1 MEEKMKKIPV
11 FGLLLL
17 LSVSGFL
24 TALTAQDIVNKAD
37 KAFTANKIYSVSTV
51 TVYRGGRARPA
62 QEIEGYSMQKNG
74 KSYSLSIYNTPERM
88 KGTAMLMIDND
99 LWVRFASTG
108 RVRKLSSSAKRN
120 SAGGSDFSYADMG
133 DSGQG
138 LAAQYTPKLA
148 GKQKTEGVL
157 CYKVELSAKNAD
169 APYSKIIV
177 YIATDNY
184 RYIQVDYVEH
194 GAIIKTMTL
203 SHYRRI
209 DGLNYPFKIVMV
221 SHVKDSKTVIVT
233 DRFESNSSK
242 IKDRY
247 FTTGYLQSIR

>member
-1 MEEKMKKIPV
+1 MKKIPI

-17 LSVSGFL
+17 TIVSGFL
-24 TALTAQDIVNKAD
+24 TALTAQDIVDKAD
-37 KAFTANKIYSVSTV
+37 KAFKANNIYSVSTV
-51 TVYRGGRARPA
+51 TVYRGGKAQPA

-74 KSYSLSIYNTPERM
+74 KSYSLSIYKTPERM

-108 RVRKLSSSAKRN
+108 RVRKLSSSAKKN

-138 LAAQYTPKLA
+138 LSVKYTPELA
-148 GKQKTEGVL
+148 GKQKTGGVL
-157 CYKVELSAKNAD
+157 CYKVKLGAKDSD
-169 APYSKIIV
+169 APYRKLIV
-177 YIATDNY
+177 YIAIDNY

-194 GAIIKTMTL
+194 DAIIKTMTL
-203 SHYRRI
+203 SDYRMI
-209 DGLNYPFKIVMV
+209 DGLNYPFKIIMV
-221 SHVKDSKTVIVT
+221 SHVKDSRTVIVT